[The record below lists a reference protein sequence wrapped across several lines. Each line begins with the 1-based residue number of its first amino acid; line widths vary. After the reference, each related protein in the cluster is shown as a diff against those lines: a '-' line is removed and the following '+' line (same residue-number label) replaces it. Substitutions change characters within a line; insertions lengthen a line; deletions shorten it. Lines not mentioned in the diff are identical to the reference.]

1 MRRPAGPW
9 GVQAMVTETKVWEA
23 LATVMDPEVP
33 FSVVDL
39 GLVYGVEVAPSGAV
53 RVQLTLTTHGC
64 PLVRRITDDAA
75 GSIRR
80 ATGAEDV
87 QVEIV
92 WDPPWNRG
100 MAAPSVQQHF
110 GWS

>member
-1 MRRPAGPW
+1 
-9 GVQAMVTETKVWEA
+9 MVTEAKVWEA
-23 LATVMDPEVP
+23 LGTVMDPEVP

-39 GLVYGVEVAPSGAV
+39 GLVYGVEVPPSGAI
-53 RVQLTLTTHGC
+53 RVALTLTTRGC
-64 PLVRRITDDAA
+64 PLVRRITEEAA
-75 GSIRR
+75 GAIRR
-80 ATGAEDV
+80 ATGATDV

-92 WDPPWNRG
+92 WDPPWNPG

>member
-1 MRRPAGPW
+1 
-9 GVQAMVTETKVWEA
+9 
-23 LATVMDPEVP
+23 
-33 FSVVDL
+33 
-39 GLVYGVEVAPSGAV
+39 
-53 RVQLTLTTHGC
+53 
-64 PLVRRITDDAA
+64 VRRITDDAV

-92 WDPPWNRG
+92 WDPPWNPG